1 MYGRRHQAQAKAKP
15 QRNWRRHRENSASVA
30 FGGVASALSQY
41 DIGRHIRRRIGAQQ
55 SHGVIRRRL
64 AWHRWQRLAAL
75 AMASHLNGRQPS
87 VTLGSLAASGSG
99 NWRKSSP
106 EKQRQAAKII
116 GHMVAAA

>member
-1 MYGRRHQAQAKAKP
+1 
-15 QRNWRRHRENSASVA
+15 V
-30 FGGVASALSQY
+30 
-41 DIGRHIRRRIGAQQ
+41 
-55 SHGVIRRRL
+55 

-75 AMASHLNGRQPS
+75 AIASHHNGRQPS

-116 GHMVAAA
+116 GQHGSGGVMAAKSVAKKIIKRLAAVAAAVALALA